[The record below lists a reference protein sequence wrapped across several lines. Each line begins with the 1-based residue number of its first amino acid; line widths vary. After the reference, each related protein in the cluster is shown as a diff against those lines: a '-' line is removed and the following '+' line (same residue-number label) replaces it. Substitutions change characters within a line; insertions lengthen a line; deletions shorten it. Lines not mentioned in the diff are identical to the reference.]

1 MDNENKEK
9 VILTDEEL
17 KEVAG
22 GKKVLSKGT
31 LSNLRNKCDKYGGG
45 AGNCIQMSNGLC
57 AWINNEC
64 VPNPRSLNINVFNE
78 KIGG

>member
-1 MDNENKEK
+1 MENENKEK

-22 GKKVLSKGT
+22 GKEVLDKIT
-31 LSNLRNKCDKYGGG
+31 LSYLIKDCKKYGG
-45 AGNCIQMSNGLC
+45 AGHCIQMSNGLC

-64 VPNPRSLNINVFNE
+64 VPNPKKYE
-78 KIGG
+78 Y

>member
-1 MDNENKEK
+1 MENENKEK

-22 GKKVLSKGT
+22 GKEVLDKIT
-31 LSNLRNKCDKYGGG
+31 LKYLIRDCEKYGG
-45 AGNCIQMSNGLC
+45 AGHCIQMSNGLC

-64 VPNPRSLNINVFNE
+64 VPNPKKFE
-78 KIGG
+78 Y